1 MKQLYSNHFQW
12 RMLIISAVLVLVSGI
27 LALMVGTYALTPTAV
42 WQAFFSGAGAEEES
56 LRLAVMIVQDI
67 RLPRLL
73 MAATAGVALAT
84 AGAVFQGCFH
94 NPLVEPYILG
104 VSGGAA
110 FGAAL
115 AIVFPLV
122 WLPAPLLA
130 FFFGIAAVVAAH
142 VLATR
147 GAQTA
152 VLALM
157 LAGIVIG
164 GVFSALVSML
174 KYISGD
180 AALREIVFWLMGGF
194 YHVTWSDLRVVMPVV
209 AAGFSLSW
217 LMGWRLNVLSMG
229 DEEARALG
237 VHPQRNKRLLIGLAT
252 LMTAIT
258 VASCGIIAWIGLMM
272 PHAARLLLG
281 SDHRYVIPMSA
292 AMGAIYLI
300 WCDTLARTLTGAE
313 IPVGIIT
320 ALVGAPYLLYLLRTS
335 NSGIT

>member
-1 MKQLYSNHFQW
+1 MRPIYIVRFKWGVLALS
-12 RMLIISAVLVLVSGI
+12 VTLVLIS
-27 LALMVGTYALTPTAV
+27 LLLSLMMGTYTLTPSAV
-42 WQAFFSGAGAEEES
+42 WQALFSGAASDDES
-56 LRLAVMIVQDI
+56 VRLAAMIVQDI

-115 AIVFPLV
+115 AIVFPV
-122 WLPAPLLA
+122 FWLPAPLLA
-130 FFFGIAAVVAAH
+130 FFFGVFAVMAAY
-142 VLATR
+142 LMATR
-147 GAQTA
+147 RGQTGVVSLILSGIIIGA
-152 VLALM
+152 
-157 LAGIVIG
+157 
-164 GVFSALVSML
+164 VFSALVSIL
-174 KYISGD
+174 KYVSGD

-194 YHVTWSDLRVVMPVV
+194 YHATWADLLLVLPVV
-209 AAGFSLSW
+209 AVGFIVSW

-229 DEEARALG
+229 DEEARTLG
-237 VHPQRNKRLLIGLAT
+237 VHPQSNKRWLIGLAT
-252 LMTAIT
+252 LMTAVT
-258 VASCGIIAWIGLMM
+258 VASSGIIAWIGLMM
-272 PHAARLLLG
+272 PHAARLILG
-281 SDHRYVIPMSA
+281 PDHRFVIPLSA

-320 ALVGAPYLLYLLRTS
+320 AVAGAPYLLYLLRTS
-335 NSGIT
+335 NTGLS